1 MSRFILTEYRLKPMF
16 REDFSVAWRK
26 LYNQLKSD
34 GHVVQ
39 TNLFQDD
46 ESKFYSIVEWS
57 SDYTLLNDPTYSK
70 EYARMLEILDKMQVL
85 APLTKVE

>member
-1 MSRFILTEYRLKPMF
+1 MF
-16 REDFSVAWRK
+16 RDDFSVAWRK

-46 ESKFYSIVEWS
+46 ESKFYSIVEWN
-57 SDYTLLNDPTYSK
+57 SDYTLLNDAAYSQ
-70 EYARMLEILDKMQVL
+70 EYAGMLEVLDKIQVL